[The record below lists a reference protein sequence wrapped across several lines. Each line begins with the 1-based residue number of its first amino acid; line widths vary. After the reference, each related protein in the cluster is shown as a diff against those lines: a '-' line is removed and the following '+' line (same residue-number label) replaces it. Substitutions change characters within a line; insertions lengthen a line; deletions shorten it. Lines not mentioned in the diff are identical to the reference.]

1 MSSAKTS
8 SPWVEAC
15 ERESL
20 HRPGFIQTWGALLA
34 TGADDLIIRHASAN
48 LGDFIGTSGAAA
60 IGRPLAILLAE
71 VADHPD
77 LIAVRY
83 GLDGMHYVDIERAIP
98 QSPPPLA
105 DGAWSDALAVVNDLR
120 EAPSSAALFAA
131 ASTAI
136 RRATGFDRAMFYRF
150 DSIGHGEVVGE
161 DCCNDLEP
169 FLGINYPAS
178 DVPRQA
184 RVLYLRQR
192 VRLIADARAMLVP
205 ILSAAGAEPT
215 PDLSDSALR
224 AVSPYH
230 LEYLRNMGVPA
241 TLAVSLIV
249 DGALWGMLVCHHRQA
264 CYLPPAVRA
273 RCDLVGQ
280 VTSLMVASLRDREA
294 RAEARRRR
302 IRIGGMS
309 GRVAAGLHG
318 AGGLASSLADTEA
331 DLLALTGSVGALIRL
346 GGRMVSVGVAP
357 VGQAATALVD
367 ALLAKAPEGAGPFA
381 WNDLGALAMA
391 GRGADAHAGALLL
404 PVAHVPGDAVVWL
417 RPERARTVRWGG
429 DPTLAA
435 QVYDTAGALR
445 PRRSFA
451 VWREE
456 VRGKS
461 LDWTADNLEAASDL
475 RRELDRLL
483 AGYAEEMRV
492 ARDHADRALRAK
504 SEFLATMSHEIRS
517 PMSGLLGV
525 LELLRNTRLDGEQT
539 RMAGMIHNSASML
552 LAVLNDIL
560 DFSKIEAGALS
571 VNLEATSLRA
581 TIGELV
587 QPYVVSAKHKGI
599 DLALAIDPT
608 LPSRL
613 LTDRLRLRQILN
625 NLLSNALK
633 FTAAGNI
640 AVRVDRLDSDGGPRL
655 RIGVSDSGIGM
666 TDEVLAR
673 LFNPFMQADG
683 STTRTFGGTGLGLAI
698 SKKLAELLDGS
709 IVARSRMGEG
719 SEFSL
724 EFPLLACTESAGVVV
739 AAEPPSIPQHR
750 GGHVLVIDD
759 DQTIRWLSQRQL
771 EMLGFR
777 VDSAEDGEAGLQ
789 KLRSAVYDLVLT
801 DCHMPRMDGVAFTRA
816 VRSASDPAM
825 RCLPIIGLTADVT
838 EAQYH
843 LCVGAGMVELAIK
856 PLTVE
861 RLSRLV
867 SRHLSHG
874 DATEP
879 VAQAG
884 HNATEHNES
893 AEALRAVTFDDQ
905 IYLAVFEPGDPDG
918 AAWLGNFLDTAREDV
933 AILKQSLGGDYAV
946 VGKVAHRLA
955 GAAFSAGAMLLGDA
969 ARALESAAKAGDGLP
984 LPLFFAGVEAC
995 FTTANEAIQKF
1006 LAAGTAVSVS

>member
-1 MSSAKTS
+1 MSSAKAS
-8 SPWVEAC
+8 GPWVEAC
-15 ERESL
+15 ERESI
-20 HRPGFIQTWGALLA
+20 HRPGFIQGWGALLA
-34 TGADDLIIRHASAN
+34 AGADDLIIRHASAN

-60 IGRPLAILLAE
+60 IGRPLAVLIAE
-71 VADHPD
+71 VQARPD
-77 LIAVRY
+77 LIVVRH
-83 GLDGMHYVDIERAIP
+83 GLDAMHYVEIERAVA

-105 DGAWSDALAVVNDLR
+105 DAAWSDALAVVNDLR
-120 EAPSSAALFAA
+120 EVPTSAALFAA

-150 DSIGHGEVVGE
+150 DAIGHGEVVGE
-161 DCCNDLEP
+161 DCANDLEP

-184 RVLYLRQR
+184 RVLYLRRR
-192 VRLIADARAMLVP
+192 VRLIADARMAPVA
-205 ILSAAGAEPT
+205 ILGAAGADLM
-215 PDLSDSALR
+215 PDLSDCALR
-224 AVSPYH
+224 AVSAYH

-249 DGALWGMLVCHHRQA
+249 DGALWGMLVCHHREA
-264 CYLPPAVRA
+264 SHLPLSVRA
-273 RCDLVGQ
+273 KCDLIGQ
-280 VTSLMVASLRDREA
+280 VTSLMVASLRDRAA
-294 RAEARRRR
+294 RAEAGKRRAR
-302 IRIGGMS
+302 IAGMS

-318 AGGLASSLADTEA
+318 AGGLASSMAATEA
-331 DLLALTGSVGALIRL
+331 DLLALTGAAGAVIRL
-346 GGRMVSVGVAP
+346 GGRTVSVGAAP
-357 VGQAATALVD
+357 VGQAATAVVD
-367 ALLAKAPEGAGPFA
+367 ALLAKAGEGAGPFG
-381 WNDLGALAMA
+381 WNDLGVLALPGTA
-391 GRGADAHAGALLL
+391 GVHAGALLL
-404 PVAHVPGDAVVWL
+404 PVAHVPGDAIVWL

-435 QVYDTAGALR
+435 QVYDTAGALK

-461 LDWTADNLEAASDL
+461 LDWTEDNLEAASDL
-475 RRELDRLL
+475 RRELDKLL

-525 LELLRNTRLDGEQT
+525 LELLRNTRLDVEQG
-539 RMAGMIHNSASML
+539 RMAAMIHNSASML

-571 VNLEATSLRA
+571 VNLEPTSLRA
-581 TIGELV
+581 TIEDLV
-587 QPYVVSAKHKGI
+587 QPYVVSAKLKGI
-599 DLALAIDPT
+599 DLTLAIDPA

-633 FTAAGNI
+633 FTAAGII
-640 AVRVDRLDSDGGPRL
+640 AVRVDRLESEAGPRL
-655 RIGVSDSGIGM
+655 RIAVSDSGIGM
-666 TDEVLAR
+666 TEEVLAR

-683 STTRTFGGTGLGLAI
+683 STTRTYGGTGLGLAI
-698 SKKLAELLDGS
+698 SKKLTELLDGS
-709 IVARSRMGEG
+709 IAARSRVGKG
-719 SEFSL
+719 SAFSVEL
-724 EFPLLACTESAGVVV
+724 PLLFCPESDGAVV
-739 AAEPPSIPQHR
+739 AAEPPPAPQHQ

-771 EMLGFR
+771 EMLGFK

-816 VRSASDPAM
+816 VRSATDPAM
-825 RCLPIIGLTADVT
+825 RSLPIIGLTADVT

-861 RLSRLV
+861 RLSRLMF
-867 SRHLSHG
+867 RHLSHG
-874 DATEP
+874 DAAEP
-879 VAQAG
+879 VAEPAD
-884 HNATEHNES
+884 T
-893 AEALRAVTFDDQ
+893 LRAVAFDDQ
-905 IYLAVFEPGDPDG
+905 IYLAVFEPGDADG

-933 AILKQSLGGDYAV
+933 SSLKSLLGGDCAA

-969 ARALESAAKAGDGLP
+969 ARALEVAAKAGDAHSLP
-984 LPLFFAGVEAC
+984 RLFAAVEAC
-995 FTTANEAIQKF
+995 FTTAKAAVEMF
-1006 LAAGTAVSVS
+1006 LAAGTPQSVV